1 MHKICSTSSEV
12 RKMTSNIS
20 FSLKQIEDLQM
31 KLQQAEVDREQLRED
46 LLKERDARQNLE
58 RVVKELQEQLGHKA
72 QTEGQA
78 IANTQPTEGEK
89 KEMRAEDVS

>member
-1 MHKICSTSSEV
+1 
-12 RKMTSNIS
+12 MTSNIS
-20 FSLKQIEDLQM
+20 LSLKQIEDLQM

-46 LLKERDARQNLE
+46 LLKERDARENLE

-72 QTEGQA
+72 QMEGHT
-78 IANTQPTEGEK
+78 IANTQPNEGEK

>member
-1 MHKICSTSSEV
+1 MKDVHKIC
-12 RKMTSNIS
+12 NIFIIS
-20 FSLKQIEDLQM
+20 FSLSQIEDLQT

-72 QTEGQA
+72 ETEGHA
-78 IANTQPTEGEK
+78 ISNTQPTEGEK
-89 KEMRAEDVS
+89 KEMRDDVS

>member
-1 MHKICSTSSEV
+1 
-12 RKMTSNIS
+12 MTSNIS
-20 FSLKQIEDLQM
+20 LSLKQIEDLQM

-46 LLKERDARQNLE
+46 LLKERDARENLE

-72 QTEGQA
+72 QMEGHP
-78 IANTQPTEGEK
+78 IANTQPNEGEK